1 MSKAT
6 PFLSTIP
13 WDKYKVWVLAPHL
26 ETSDPNIDYYYDFT
40 QSIAE
45 YTEVF
50 AELKANWQWQPITL
64 KDYKQIIFSIA
75 STSNGVKPLIINL
88 CDGDEVNGV
97 PGVSIIHE
105 LEKYNL
111 IYTGSDALFYVITTS
126 KIAMK
131 AAFDKAA
138 VPTAAWEA
146 IQSTNQNLEG
156 IFERL
161 GSPIIVKPSVS
172 GGSMGVG
179 IKNVV
184 HNEDELKEQVQ
195 RMFDGYRGWQLTTD
209 GIIAEAF
216 INGPEYTVMIVGS
229 YDKPDEAIIFTP
241 VERIFHPSLPENE
254 KFLSFDRLWE
264 IYEEESPMPAEENFY
279 EYELPDASLIE
290 EIKRISWEAYVA
302 TGGKGYTRVDLR
314 MDKATGKIYVL
325 EVNAQCGLSEDED
338 FTSIGAILRLSG
350 KTFTQLVVGIIK
362 DALSSYTIADDEESL
377 AKPVYILPTT
387 NTRKLR
393 AKNK

>member
-1 MSKAT
+1 M
-6 PFLSTIP
+6 
-13 WDKYKVWVLAPHL
+13 
-26 ETSDPNIDYYYDFT
+26 
-40 QSIAE
+40 
-45 YTEVF
+45 
-50 AELKANWQWQPITL
+50 
-64 KDYKQIIFSIA
+64 
-75 STSNGVKPLIINL
+75 IINL
-88 CDGDEVNGV
+88 CDGDEINGV
-97 PGVSIIHE
+97 PGVSVINE

-111 IYTGSDALFYVITTS
+111 IYTGSDAGFYVITTS
-126 KIAMK
+126 KIPMK
-131 AAFDKAA
+131 EAFDKAA

-184 HNEDELKEQVQ
+184 HNEEELKEQVQ

-216 INGPEYTVMIVGS
+216 INGPEYTVLIVGS
-229 YDKPDEAIIFTP
+229 YDKPDDATIYMP
-241 VERIFHPSLPENE
+241 VERIFHASLPENE

-264 IYEEESPMPAEENFY
+264 IYEEESPMPSEENFY
-279 EYELPDASLIE
+279 EYETPNVSLIE
-290 EIKRISWEAYVA
+290 EIKRISWDAYVA

-362 DALSSYTIADDEESL
+362 DAIKPPPPVSDKEEQSL
-377 AKPVYILPTT
+377 TKPLYILPT
-387 NTRKLR
+387 TRKLR